1 MKGQLPLSLK
11 SASKWSVK
19 CSIQVEKSGICTY
32 FMTVG
37 FRPGGYCGIE
47 ASKQYFQSRIME
59 MLMLN
64 LLKPIQKQKVLSLR
78 LSWILLGRKA
88 HQSLLRLKIDND
100 WRCSCEISTNGT
112 NRFMSTVKRMLME
125 SHS

>member
-1 MKGQLPLSLK
+1 
-11 SASKWSVK
+11 
-19 CSIQVEKSGICTY
+19 
-32 FMTVG
+32 
-37 FRPGGYCGIE
+37 
-47 ASKQYFQSRIME
+47 ME

-78 LSWILLGRKA
+78 LSWILLGKKA

-112 NRFMSTVKRMLME
+112 NRFMSTVKRNVYGKPLLKKTGMYSFIE
-125 SHS
+125 DWNRSKDAEGFK